1 MLAERV
7 DRRRRHIRPIRA
19 NGLVGVELRRH
30 DGDEVR
36 LRDGT
41 VVHRHDLI
49 GVIHLRNEQVREA
62 AAARGWVVVFG
73 TRRDLEIL
81 LRWCA
86 RQPVPARPVA
96 IYAYSVLGAFL
107 ERGGFE
113 RHALRQ
119 TLRVRLDA
127 WFMRWLMGR
136 FSPAGEARLA
146 VGHGTLEL
154 ADYWLPVPRT

>member
-1 MLAERV
+1 MGKRRTARHRPGPSAAARLLSPILVLAERV

-81 LRWCA
+81 LRW
-86 RQPVPARPVA
+86 
-96 IYAYSVLGAFL
+96 
-107 ERGGFE
+107 
-113 RHALRQ
+113 
-119 TLRVRLDA
+119 
-127 WFMRWLMGR
+127 
-136 FSPAGEARLA
+136 
-146 VGHGTLEL
+146 
-154 ADYWLPVPRT
+154 